1 MIKKLLQKKKA
12 AEKKLQSLGR
22 RYAESERKRKQTPA
36 YKKAQ
41 QRAKYEGG

>member
-1 MIKKLLQKKKA
+1 MNILKAKKA
-12 AEKKLQSLGR
+12 AEKKLQAVGR
-22 RYAESERKRKQTPA
+22 NYAASEKKRKQTPK